1 MMTLK
6 NIDVLHNEFLAAFE
20 RLMYRQMP
28 AKQCLELSVCLDE
41 LTSHRNVAH
50 KAKAV
55 IIDKY
60 GVKDKEGKV
69 VVDVRGNVNFKDD
82 DTGAKCV
89 AELKEIDE
97 DTIEIPL
104 TNKVTIYDDEE
115 YAPIHLRLLKDVL
128 NIIPRPK
135 TPETPVKSVA

>member
-1 MMTLK
+1 MEIK
-6 NIDVLHNEFLAAFE
+6 NSNVLHNEFLPAFE

-41 LTSHRNVAH
+41 LTAHRNIAQ

-60 GVKDKEGKV
+60 GVKDKDGKV
-69 VVDVRGNVNFKDD
+69 LVDSNGNVSFKD
-82 DTGAKCV
+82 GEIGNKCIS
-89 AELKEIDE
+89 ELKEIDGE
-97 DTIEIPL
+97 SITINL
-104 TNKVTIYDDEE
+104 TNKVTIFEDEE

-135 TPETPVKSVA
+135 APETPVKGVA

>member
-1 MMTLK
+1 MEIK
-6 NIDVLHNEFLAAFE
+6 NSDVLHNEFLVAFE

-28 AKQCLELSVCLDE
+28 AKKCLELSVCLDE
-41 LTSHRNVAH
+41 LTSHRTIAQ

-60 GVKDKEGKV
+60 GVKGADGKV
-69 VVDVRGNVNFKDD
+69 IVDGRGNVSFKDEE
-82 DTGAKCV
+82 TGAKCV
-89 AELKEIDE
+89 AELKEIDGE
-97 DTIEIPL
+97 SITINL
-104 TNKVTIYDDEE
+104 TDKVTIYDDEE